1 MQLENNFSLKEFRCK
16 DGTDVPDELMDNVKK
31 LAKNLQVLRDHI
43 QKPITIISG
52 YRTPEYNKKCG
63 GVKRSQHLLAKAADI
78 VVSGMTSLEVRDTII
93 QLIKDGEMDSGGVG
107 IYPTFTHYDVRGRN
121 SRWGSYKKVGGGL

>member
-16 DGTDVPDELMDNVKK
+16 DGTDVPDDLIDNVKK

-93 QLIKDGEMDSGGVG
+93 QLIKDGEMDPGGVG

-121 SRWGSYKKVGGGL
+121 SRWGSYKK